1 MSFIQCLFSVIINC
15 GGKLNYPGYASGGG
29 KGIASSVMVTVPFLI
44 DLWMLLLRKNTRV
57 GSDIFDNTNF
67 RNFDLILLN
76 YIYIEYVDNFTLL
89 CLFSSFLYRIF
100 IR

>member
-44 DLWMLLLRKNTRV
+44 DLWMLLVRKIPV
-57 GSDIFDNTNF
+57 
-67 RNFDLILLN
+67 
-76 YIYIEYVDNFTLL
+76 
-89 CLFSSFLYRIF
+89 
-100 IR
+100 